1 MATSHVIIEGI
12 YGVVEV
18 GISVLSI
25 HIVGAAPRVVLDPD
39 TEVLDVARILLAYL
53 VAVKDLASSLLHL
66 VHLVKEVPETRLG
79 PYLILS
85 KDFLRVEEA
94 KVKRERKKR
103 WHIEKMIN
111 RY

>member
-1 MATSHVIIEGI
+1 
-12 YGVVEV
+12 
-18 GISVLSI
+18 
-25 HIVGAAPRVVLDPD
+25 
-39 TEVLDVARILLAYL
+39 
-53 VAVKDLASSLLHL
+53 